1 MRKIR
6 LGTFFWPEN
15 PETYSLKLSNNIVEH
30 RYPDS
35 NYVSL
40 ETTHSDAREMG
51 FEGEFIGPQAYD
63 RARALLA
70 VCGSG
75 GLLTFEHPLYPT
87 MTVATASLELAGE
100 PRENYVKYSL
110 SLKRH
115 LPIGAAQ
122 PVYTPDPDRKPV
134 KTRPGAGNVSYTVPQ
149 GGTLFSMAKQVG
161 GSMSVF
167 RLAAL
172 NRDAVSSITRM
183 APGQVLTV
191 PLSELKP

>member
-6 LGTFFWPEN
+6 LGTFFWPQN

-30 RYPDS
+30 KYPDS
-35 NYVSL
+35 NYISL
-40 ETTHSDAREMG
+40 ETTHKDAREIS
-51 FEGEFIGPQAYD
+51 FEGEFIGLQAYD

-75 GLLTFEHPLYPT
+75 DLLTFEHPLYPN
-87 MTVATASLELAGE
+87 MTVATATLELAGE

-110 SLKRH
+110 TLKRH
-115 LPIGAAQ
+115 FPIGASDT
-122 PVYTPDPDRKPV
+122 VYTPDPEAKPL

-149 GGTLFSMAKQVG
+149 GGTLFSMSKQIG
-161 GSMSVF
+161 GGLSVF

-172 NRDAVSSITRM
+172 NRDSVSSLTRM
-183 APGQVLTV
+183 APGQVLKV
-191 PLSELKP
+191 PVSELKP